1 MNKKEISAE
10 METVR
15 KNKMEMLRN
24 KGKNNSWKFNR
35 FISRFNRGEKIFSK
49 SEDRSKEITQMETQR

>member
-24 KGKNNSWKFNR
+24 KGKNNS
-35 FISRFNRGEKIFSK
+35 
-49 SEDRSKEITQMETQR
+49 